1 MAPSFFIFGLMTR
14 IKSRIAMTARPPTT
28 PPMMAPTGA
37 PSLSSSPPDEGGGDT
52 GDDAVV
58 VTGGG
63 DAGDDAVVGD
73 DGDGD
78 SGGDG
83 GDDGGDDGGAPA
95 ETITTTGCE
104 VLSAARSDAFSN
116 ELSSL
121 GDNALASN
129 RALASRVAF
138 VTSTIRTVMI
148 STRMSRPDAT
158 PVAPVVAVNEEEEAS
173 LS

>member
-1 MAPSFFIFGLMTR
+1 MPMPMQMMMMMPMQIA
-14 IKSRIAMTARPPTT
+14 AMTKVRSSRDGVDSGGRLGS
-28 PPMMAPTGA
+28 GA
-37 PSLSSSPPDEGGGDT
+37 FELGGDGVIGNDGN
-52 GDDAVV
+52 GDR
-58 VTGGG
+58 
-63 DAGDDAVVGD
+63 
-73 DGDGD
+73 
-78 SGGDG
+78 GGDG

-104 VLSAARSDAFSN
+104 VLSAARSDALSN

-129 RALASRVAF
+129 RALASRVVF
-138 VTSTIRTVMI
+138 VTSTTRTVMI